1 MIPIVSLTN
10 LISAIVSIV
19 IGGNL
24 LVAYRRNH
32 NVAVFWF
39 ILFYLA
45 FAVSWLIAAA
55 PELVLKD
62 PYAVMASSIVAFSFQ
77 YLAYFAVIQVPFIF
91 LRKRE
96 WGAIASALIA
106 MTGIIFVIG
115 RLYNLQP
122 HSREIIS
129 NVFGTY
135 IFWRPVFHPWL
146 RVMTGVVGGGVAVF
160 CAIVFFY
167 LGWQDRSN
175 RLVFARSM
183 YLGSGTTILF
193 IGSII
198 VYFISTTGAFFAL
211 SIASIFVIVGL
222 LVIFKGIL
230 HEDRANP

>member
-10 LISAIVSIV
+10 LISAIVSLV

-24 LVAYRRNH
+24 FITYRRNH
-32 NVAVFWF
+32 NIAVFWF
-39 ILFYLA
+39 TLFYLS
-45 FAVSWLIAAA
+45 FAASWLIAAT

-62 PYAVMASSIVAFSFQ
+62 PYAVMASSIIAFSFQ
-77 YLAYFAVIQVPFIF
+77 YFAYFAVIQVPFIF
-91 LRKRE
+91 LQKRE

-106 MTGIIFVIG
+106 MVGIIFVTG

-129 NVFGTY
+129 GVFGTY
-135 IFWRPVFHPWL
+135 VFWRPVFHPWL
-146 RVMTGVVGGGVAVF
+146 RVMTGVVGGSVAIF

-167 LGWQDRSN
+167 LGWQDRLN

-198 VYFISTTGAFFAL
+198 VYFVSTTGSFFAL
-211 SIASIFVIVGL
+211 GTASIFVIIGL

-230 HEDRANP
+230 HREPT